1 MDSTSAIEQQQPP
14 PAPEI
19 PPRALVDVLGITKRL
34 QARDDWPELE
44 LIRNDMMKRAKRAK
58 LGKDQAQAWTYSTLD
73 HLYPAI
79 PAKPQEPAVAAQ
91 DTQTAAGQTA
101 EAPDQGIT
109 QATGNISAPSG
120 EGERPAGGATLTRGL
135 GHIPAN
141 WPELPANASLAA
153 EIGWVQANRLYVV
166 EEQAGGGT
174 RVRLDRAHEPAPSRA
189 AIGWLETS
197 IRSYA
202 KFVEV
207 AAKASGAGVD
217 EQDQARQERMALEDI
232 RSLLAEML

>member
-1 MDSTSAIEQQQPP
+1 MEQQQPP
-14 PAPEI
+14 PASEI
-19 PPRALVDVLGITKRL
+19 PPRDRVNVLEITKRL

-73 HLYPAI
+73 RLYPAI
-79 PAKPQEPAVAAQ
+79 PAKPQGPAVAAQ
-91 DTQTAAGQTA
+91 GTQAAETAQT
-101 EAPDQGIT
+101 PDQGIT
-109 QATGNISAPSG
+109 QTLGNVAAASG
-120 EGERPAGGATLTRGL
+120 EGDSAGGATLTRGL
-135 GHIPAN
+135 GNIPPN

-166 EEQAGGGT
+166 EEQAAGGT

-207 AAKASGAGVD
+207 AAKASGAAQDEQAQVRAERMQVD
-217 EQDQARQERMALEDI
+217 EI
-232 RSLLAEML
+232 RSLLGEMIA

>member
-1 MDSTSAIEQQQPP
+1 MEQQQPP
-14 PAPEI
+14 PASEI
-19 PPRALVDVLGITKRL
+19 PPRDRVNVLEITKRL

-73 HLYPAI
+73 RLY

-91 DTQTAAGQTA
+91 GDQEAAGTA
-101 EAPDQGIT
+101 QSPDQGIT
-109 QATGNISAPSG
+109 KGAGNVTAPSG
-120 EGERPAGGATLTRGL
+120 EGDSAGGATLTRGL
-135 GHIPAN
+135 GKIPPG

-166 EEQAGGGT
+166 EEQAAGGT

-197 IRSYA
+197 IRSYS
-202 KFVEV
+202 KYVEV
-207 AAKASGAGVD
+207 AAKATGTAQDEQAQVRAERMHVD
-217 EQDQARQERMALEDI
+217 EI
-232 RSLLAEML
+232 RSLLAEMV